1 MDTVDKKPLKPLE
14 LSCLVIFNRM
24 VTPTVFEIGF
34 ETTPSFEFKAGQFVS
49 VIVPGAG
56 PQGRDLRRAYSIA
69 SWPGKNPVE
78 LCIRLVEG
86 GPGTQYLH
94 KLKVGDRFKSWAP
107 YGDFVYKHKPE
118 RHVCFIA
125 TGTGL
130 APFRAMV
137 LSKEYQTQPP
147 LSATCLFGVRASSE
161 LLYEKEL
168 ANLKGMK
175 WVPAI
180 SQPAES
186 WSGYRGRVTDYL
198 KSMDANYP
206 WLSTDYYLCGNGGMI
221 TEVKAFLQ
229 AQGVTKDSIFQEI
242 YYK

>member
-1 MDTVDKKPLKPLE
+1 MNTTEKKPVKPQE
-14 LSCLVIFNRM
+14 VTCTVSFNRM
-24 VTPTVFEIGF
+24 VTPTVFELGF

-49 VIVPGAG
+49 VVVPGAG

-69 SWPGKNPVE
+69 STPGKNPIE
-78 LCIRLVEG
+78 LCIKLVEG
-86 GPGTQYLH
+86 GPGTQYLY
-94 KLKVGDRFKSWAP
+94 KQKPGDQFKVWAP
-107 YGDFVYKHKPE
+107 YGDFVYKHKAD

-137 LSKEYQTQPP
+137 LSKEYQAQPP
-147 LSATCLFGVRASSE
+147 VSATCLFGVRSPEE

-168 ANLKGMK
+168 SQLKGLK

-180 SQPAES
+180 SQPADQ
-186 WSGYRGRVTDYL
+186 WHGFKGRVTDYL
-198 KSMDANYP
+198 KTMDHP
-206 WLSTDYYLCGNGGMI
+206 WMNSDYYLCGNGGMI

-229 AQGVTKDSIFQEI
+229 AKGITKDSIYQEI